1 MKIIIFYMRNILQ
14 VFTDIAQKEGISIT
28 NLEKTIGA
36 SKGVLSRA
44 INKGTDIQAKWLLA
58 LVDNYPQ
65 YSAEWI
71 LTGNGP
77 MLQKDSAN
85 SINKETDPEV
95 LREKLVNLQSQLD
108 ALEKANNALEDA
120 NDSLKETK
128 FILQKRIA
136 ELEGK

>member
-1 MKIIIFYMRNILQ
+1 MRNILQ
-14 VFTDIAQKEGISIT
+14 VFTGIAEREGISIT
-28 NLEKTIGA
+28 NLEKIIGA

-58 LVDNYPQ
+58 LVENYPQ

-77 MLQKDSAN
+77 MLQKDSADA
-85 SINKETDPEV
+85 IIKETDPEV
-95 LREKLVNLQSQLD
+95 LREKLFNLQNQLN
-108 ALEKANNALEDA
+108 ALEKANNALKDA

-128 FILQKRIA
+128 SILLKRIS

>member
-1 MKIIIFYMRNILQ
+1 MRNILQ
-14 VFTDIAQKEGISIT
+14 VFTEIAQREGISIT

-44 INKGTDIQAKWLLA
+44 ISKGTDIQAKWLLA

-95 LREKLVNLQSQLD
+95 LRDKLVNLQNQLD

-120 NDSLKETK
+120 NESLKETK
-128 FILQKRIA
+128 SILQKRIA

>member
-1 MKIIIFYMRNILQ
+1 MRNILQ

>member
-1 MKIIIFYMRNILQ
+1 MRNILK
-14 VFTDIAQKEGISIT
+14 VFTEIAHKEGVSIT
-28 NLEKTIGA
+28 SLEKTIGA

-44 INKGTDIQAKWLLA
+44 ISKGTDIQAKWLIA

-95 LREKLVNLQSQLD
+95 LRDKLVNLQNQLD

-120 NDSLKETK
+120 NESLKETK
-128 FILQKRIA
+128 SLLQKRIT
-136 ELEGK
+136 ELEAN

>member
-1 MKIIIFYMRNILQ
+1 MRNILQ
-14 VFTDIAQKEGISIT
+14 VFTEIAQREGISIT

-44 INKGTDIQAKWLLA
+44 ISKGTDIQAKWLIA
-58 LVDNYPQ
+58 LVENYPL

-71 LTGNGP
+71 LTGKGP
-77 MLQKDSAN
+77 MLQKESARAI
-85 SINKETDPEV
+85 INETDPKI
-95 LREKLVNLQSQLD
+95 LREKLINLQNQLD

-128 FILQKRIA
+128 SLLQKRIK
-136 ELEGK
+136 ELESR

>member
-1 MKIIIFYMRNILQ
+1 MRNILQ
-14 VFTDIAQKEGISIT
+14 VFTEIAQREGISIT

-44 INKGTDIQAKWLLA
+44 ISKGTDIQAKWLLA
-58 LVDNYPQ
+58 LVENYPL

-71 LTGNGP
+71 LTGKGP
-77 MLQKDSAN
+77 MLQKESADAI
-85 SINKETDPEV
+85 INETDPKV
-95 LREKLVNLQSQLD
+95 LREKLINLQSQLD

-128 FILQKRIA
+128 SILHQRIK
-136 ELEGK
+136 ELEGR

>member
-1 MKIIIFYMRNILQ
+1 MRNILQ
-14 VFTDIAQKEGISIT
+14 VFTEIAQRERISIT

-44 INKGTDIQAKWLLA
+44 ISKGTDIQAKWLLA
-58 LVDNYPQ
+58 LVENYPL

-71 LTGNGP
+71 LTGKGP
-77 MLQKDSAN
+77 MLQKESADAI
-85 SINKETDPEV
+85 INETDPKV
-95 LREKLVNLQSQLD
+95 LREKLINLQSQLD

-128 FILQKRIA
+128 SILQKRIK
-136 ELEGK
+136 ELESK

>member
-1 MKIIIFYMRNILQ
+1 MRNILQ
-14 VFTDIAQKEGISIT
+14 VFIDIAQNEGITIT
-28 NLEKTIGA
+28 SLEKTIGA

-58 LVDNYPQ
+58 LVDNYPR

-77 MLQKDSAN
+77 MLQKDSTE
-85 SINKETDPEV
+85 SIFNETDPGI
-95 LREKLVNLQSQLD
+95 LREKLVNLQNQID

-128 FILQKRIA
+128 EILQKRIT
-136 ELEGK
+136 ELESNPKK